1 MGVIRRS
8 LLIGVNG
15 YKPSIGALNYCA
27 SDAKKVEKALNTR
40 RDGYHSTES
49 MLLADGQP
57 DELVPT
63 RVNIIENII
72 SLCRTAANEDTLL
85 IHFSGHGAIGKDDNL
100 YLLPIDASSASLEDT
115 SISWKWIQARLD
127 ESGAKHKILITDA
140 CHSGAGRDTAAA
152 VRMSY
157 KVVEE
162 LAKSV
167 EGYVCISSCSG
178 GQLSYELPELEQ
190 GIFSHYLAAGIL
202 GAADPLGQGIISIE
216 NLFNFVRDRTIRHA
230 RQINVEQEPYLF
242 TKISVPLNT
251 YTISA
256 AALDRPINS
265 VLILTEDPFLG
276 SLLETGI
283 QIATLARSAT
293 YNNDIAFALS
303 DVNVRF
309 DYDAV
314 YIDVNNNWASKR
326 DFILSV
332 RQRYPI
338 VPFVLVG
345 SRLSFL
351 RNLDDED
358 RKRFNNY
365 FFLDTNTSIAQAPS
379 LIEDTLRM
387 VEWDIRSRYGE
398 VTAY

>member
-1 MGVIRRS
+1 MDIIRRS
-8 LLIGVNG
+8 LIIGVNG
-15 YKPSIGALNYCA
+15 YKPSIGALSYCA
-27 SDAKKVEKALNTR
+27 SDAKKIEKALNTR
-40 RDGYHSTES
+40 RDGFNSTES
-49 MLLADGQP
+49 MLLIDGEP

-72 SLCRTAANEDTLL
+72 RLCRTAANEDTII
-85 IHFSGHGAIGKDDNL
+85 IHFSGHGAIGKDENL

-115 SISWKWIQARLD
+115 SIAWKWIQDRLD
-127 ESGAKHKILITDA
+127 ESQAKNKILITDA

-162 LAKSV
+162 IAKSI

-178 GQLSYELPELEQ
+178 GQLSYELPELKQ
-190 GIFSHYLAAGIL
+190 GIFSHYLAGGIL
-202 GAADPLGQGIISIE
+202 GAADPLGQGIINIE

-230 RQINVEQEPYLF
+230 KQINVEQEPYLF
-242 TKISVPLNT
+242 TKISAPLHT

-256 AALDRPINS
+256 AALDRPVNN
-265 VLILTEDPFLG
+265 VLILTEDPFLS

-283 QIATLARSAT
+283 QMAALARSAT
-293 YNNDIAFALS
+293 CNNDIELALS
-303 DVNVRF
+303 EVNVRF

-314 YIDVNNNWASKR
+314 YIDVENNWERKK
-326 DFILSV
+326 DFILSI
-332 RQRYPI
+332 RQRYPT

-351 RNLDDED
+351 DSLDKED
-358 RKRFNNY
+358 RRRFNNY
-365 FFLDTNTSIAQAPS
+365 FFFDVSTSISQAPA
-379 LIEDTLRM
+379 LILDTLRM

-398 VTAY
+398 ITKY